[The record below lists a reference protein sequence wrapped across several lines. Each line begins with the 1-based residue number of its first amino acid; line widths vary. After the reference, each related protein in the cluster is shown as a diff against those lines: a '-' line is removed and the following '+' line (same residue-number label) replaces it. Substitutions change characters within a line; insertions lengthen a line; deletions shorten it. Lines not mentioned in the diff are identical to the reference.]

1 MRDETRNAPPGVGR
15 AQGEDRPRSAV
26 ARAVA
31 AVVGFC
37 LGNPWLVV
45 AAALVLAA
53 GCSIYSASN
62 FRLNSDINALLPTNV
77 PWRQHELAF
86 EKAFRRFNLLEAVVE
101 APTPELSAA
110 ATSELVHTLEAD
122 KARFETVANVGE
134 SRFFRRHGLLY
145 LSLDELKRT
154 AAGLVEGEPVIQ
166 DIATDRSLRGLVAGL
181 EDALLGLQSNRLK
194 LDDFARPLNMVS
206 DSLEKVL
213 AGKPSSFS
221 WQALTEGKAAASPS
235 ERLGFVEINP
245 VLNFN
250 SVEPGQEA
258 EAAIHRLAEPIG
270 AKYQA
275 SVRVTGPTAINDEE
289 FGSIKENAVRNGVV
303 TIAIVV
309 FILWLAL
316 RSGRLILALVVNLV
330 VGLAATAALG
340 LLMVGAFNIISI
352 YFAVLFVGIGVDFAI
367 QFSVR
372 YRDERHRLGD
382 LQTAIRSAG
391 SRVAMPLAL
400 ASLATAAGFF
410 SFLPTDYKGVSELG
424 QIAGVGM
431 LVAFVTSMTL
441 LPALIRLAN
450 PPGEPEA
457 LGYTFLAPVDE
468 YLARHRMPIIVGTLL
483 VVACVS
489 PALFWLKFDFN
500 PLDLQN
506 PNSEAISTYL
516 ELQKDRAI
524 GANAVQALAPSLEQA
539 NAIAARLMKLPEV
552 ESVRTL
558 STFIPADQDQKIPI
572 IRSAAAKLAGAF
584 DAKETSPPPT
594 AAENVDALN
603 EGAQRL
609 TEAAGD
615 RQGPGATAMRRLAD
629 LFSKLAQASPEMR
642 AKATE
647 TLIWP
652 LNADLADLQASLE
665 AEPVTQAD
673 LPPALVADWVAP
685 DGEARLS
692 ILPKANPDDLPAM
705 RTFARAVLAVAPD
718 ATEGTITTIEAGD
731 MILRAFI
738 EAGAWAVAS
747 IAVLLFIFLRRLGD
761 VMLTLVP
768 LALAG
773 LVTMEAMT
781 LIGMPF
787 NFANIIALPL
797 LLGVGVAFKIY
808 YIIAWREGTTH
819 LLQTP
824 LTRAVFYSAL
834 TTATA
839 FGSLMFSSNPGAS
852 SMGQLLALSL
862 ACTLAAAV
870 LFQPILMGKPR
881 ALVDRND

>member
-1 MRDETRNAPPGVGR
+1 M
-15 AQGEDRPRSAV
+15 
-26 ARAVA
+26 
-31 AVVGFC
+31 
-37 LGNPWLVV
+37 V

-53 GCSIYSASN
+53 GCSIYAASN

-122 KARFETVANVGE
+122 KARFESVANVGQ
-134 SRFFRRHGLLY
+134 SSFFRRHGLLY

-154 AAGLVEGEPVIQ
+154 AAGLVEGEPIIQ

-194 LDDFARPLNMVS
+194 RNDFARPLNMVS
-206 DSLEKVL
+206 DNLEKVL

-245 VLNFN
+245 VVDFN

-258 EAAIHRLAEPIG
+258 EAAIHRVAAPI
-270 AKYQA
+270 AARYQA
-275 SVRVTGPTAINDEE
+275 TVRLTGPVAINDEQ
-289 FGSIKENAVRNGVV
+289 FGSIKENAVGNGVV
-303 TIAIVV
+303 TIAIVL

-316 RSGRLILALVVNLV
+316 RSGRLIVALVINLM

-410 SFLPTDYKGVSELG
+410 SFLPTNYRGVSELG

-457 LGYTFLAPVDE
+457 LGYAFLAPVDE

-500 PLDLQN
+500 PLNLQN

-539 NAIAARLMKLPEV
+539 NAIAARLMKRPEV

-558 STFIPADQDQKIPI
+558 STFIPADQDQKVPI
-572 IRSAAAKLAGAF
+572 IRSAAAKLAGTF

-594 AAENVDALN
+594 DAENVNALN

-615 RQGPGATAMRRLAD
+615 QQGPGATAMRRLAD
-629 LFSKLAQASPEMR
+629 LLSKLAKASPEMR
-642 AKATE
+642 AKASE

-652 LNADLADLQASLE
+652 LNVDLADLQASLE

-692 ILPKANPDDLPAM
+692 IMPKANLNDLRAM

-718 ATEGTITTIEAGD
+718 ATEGPIVTLEAGD

-870 LFQPILMGKPR
+870 IFQPILMGKPR
-881 ALVDRND
+881 TVADRND

>member
-1 MRDETRNAPPGVGR
+1 MI
-15 AQGEDRPRSAV
+15 AV
-26 ARAVA
+26 
-31 AVVGFC
+31 
-37 LGNPWLVV
+37 W
-45 AAALVLAA
+45 LVLAA
-53 GCSIYSASN
+53 GCATYAIHN
-62 FRLNSDINALLPTNV
+62 FQLNSDINALLPTNV
-77 PWRQHELAF
+77 PWRKHEIAF
-86 EKAFRRFNLLEAVVE
+86 EKAFGRFDLLEAVVE
-101 APTPELSAA
+101 APTPELAAA
-110 ATSELVHTLEAD
+110 ATSELTRALEAD
-122 KARFETVANVGE
+122 KTRFNSAANVGE
-134 SRFFRRHGLLY
+134 SAFFRRHGLLY
-145 LSLDELKRT
+145 LSTEELKRT
-154 AAGLVEGEPVIQ
+154 AAGLIEGEPIIH

-181 EDALLGLQSNRLK
+181 EDALLGLQANRLK

-221 WQALTEGKAAASPS
+221 WQVLTEGQAAASPS
-235 ERLGFVEINP
+235 ERLGFVEVNP
-245 VLNFN
+245 IIDFN

-258 EAAIHRLAEPIG
+258 ETAIHHLAAPIA

-275 SVRVTGPTAINDEE
+275 SVKVTGPIAIDDEE

-303 TIAIVV
+303 TVAIVL

-316 RSGRLILALVVNLV
+316 RSGRLILALAVNLV

-340 LLMVGAFNIISI
+340 LLMIGAFNIISI

-382 LQTAIRSAG
+382 LRSALHSAA

-410 SFLPTDYKGVSELG
+410 SFLPTQYKGVSELG

-431 LVAFVTSMTL
+431 LIAFVTSMTL

-489 PALFWLKFDFN
+489 PVLGWLQFDFN
-500 PLDLQN
+500 PFNLQN

-516 ELQKDRAI
+516 ELRKDRAI
-524 GANAVQALAPSLEQA
+524 GANNAQAMAPSLEQA
-539 NAIAARLMKLPEV
+539 NAVAARLAKLPEV
-552 ESVRTL
+552 ENVRTL
-558 STFIPADQDQKIPI
+558 STFIPSDQAQKIPI
-572 IRSAAAKLAGAF
+572 IRRVAAKLAGAF
-584 DAKETSPPPT
+584 NADESSPPPT
-594 AAENVDALN
+594 DAENVDALK

-609 TEAAGD
+609 KEAAAD
-615 RQGPGATAMRRLAD
+615 RQGPGATAMRRLAA
-629 LFSKLAQASPEMR
+629 LLAKLADANAEMR
-642 AKATE
+642 DKASE
-647 TLIWP
+647 TFISP

-665 AEPVTQAD
+665 AKPVTQAE
-673 LPPALVADWVAP
+673 LPPALVNDWIAP
-685 DGEARLS
+685 SGVARLS
-692 ILPKANPDDLPAM
+692 IMPKANPDDSAAV
-705 RTFARAVLAVAPD
+705 RTFVRAVLAVEPNA
-718 ATEGTITTIEAGD
+718 AEGPIATIEAGD
-731 MILRAFI
+731 MILRAFV

-747 IAVLLFIFLRRLGD
+747 IAVLLFLFLRRLGD

-781 LIGMPF
+781 LLGMPF

-808 YIIAWREGTTH
+808 YIVAWREGTTH

-839 FGSLMFSSNPGAS
+839 FGSLWFSSNPGAS

-862 ACTLAAAV
+862 VCTLAAAV

-881 ALVDRND
+881 RPPDRDS